1 MKNRL
6 LYIST
11 FNNELMFLTEV
22 QPTEA
27 LLVVRALEQGGLVGL
42 QQLQAALS
50 QSDGGGGGTH

>member
-1 MKNRL
+1 
-6 LYIST
+6 
-11 FNNELMFLTEV
+11 MFLTEV

-42 QQLQAALS
+42 QELQAGVG